1 MSNLTNISY
10 LNSLLLANI
19 RSTYLTDAL
28 YLYLMVPMAIIGTIL
43 NIINIFILTK
53 KTFSNI
59 NIYKIMIVYS
69 LNSFIISF
77 ITIFSGLFFNP
88 HILFYLSISEI
99 GRIYTCYIS
108 TLVIPSFYFYG
119 NCLDILMNLDRA
131 LSFSNKYQKLKQT
144 SPYLI
149 CFIVL
154 IICKIIHL
162 PSDFSRNHVP
172 NDQLYVTLRLCSITQ
187 FATAS
192 LTQTILI
199 VSYIIEGP
207 IVMILEIG
215 SNLLAYIS
223 YKSYMNR
230 KEQLA
235 INNNNNNRSTEL
247 TESEK
252 RKQAKTE
259 KMNQKLLMMSVY
271 LTLFSILSHIIQ
283 FGSQLIL
290 VIFNS
295 YVSKLVFA
303 WVFFISSYVIVFKH
317 FFTIIFY
324 YKFNLNFKR
333 TLLSFICKN
342 NKENNRTVTVI
353 NNNIQLKEITRQNTL

>member
-1 MSNLTNISY
+1 MSNLSY

-28 YLYLMVPMAIIGTIL
+28 YLYLMVPMAIIGTFL
-43 NIINIFILTK
+43 NMINIFILTK
-53 KTFSNI
+53 KTFTNI

-77 ITIFSGLFFNP
+77 ITIFSGLLFNP
-88 HILFYLSISEI
+88 HILFDLSISEI

-108 TLVIPSFYFYG
+108 TLIIPMFYFYG
-119 NCLDILMNLDRA
+119 NCLDILMNLERA
-131 LSFSNKYQKLKQT
+131 LSFSSKYQKLKQT

-154 IICKIIHL
+154 IVCIIIHL

-192 LTQTILI
+192 ITQMILI

-215 SNLLAYIS
+215 SNLFAYIS
-223 YKSYMNR
+223 YKSYMKR
-230 KEQLA
+230 KEQLT
-235 INNNNNNRSTEL
+235 INNNNGRSTEL

-259 KMNQKLLMMSVY
+259 KMNQKLLMMSVN

-283 FGSQLIL
+283 FLCKFIG
-290 VIFNS
+290 FCMD
-295 YVSKLVFA
+295 FFH
-303 WVFFISSYVIVFKH
+303 FFI
-317 FFTIIFY
+317 Y
-324 YKFNLNFKR
+324 Y
-333 TLLSFICKN
+333 SF
-342 NKENNRTVTVI
+342 
-353 NNNIQLKEITRQNTL
+353 